1 MNKKNI
7 FLIGFMSLLIVFGLV
22 FANAKN
28 GSDDVFGEDE
38 SSDISEATASINS
51 TEVAMS
57 DDDLSSE
64 KVSFDK
70 RTISSGNGWIIT
82 DGKGALIDVQFLSGY
97 SGHDII
103 SKGWIKAGNLKLKI
117 ESSDGSSD
125 KKTFSVSGG
134 NSVNGNLVL
143 EKDQSYQD
151 GFATW
156 NGKLTLQTSNGSYDS
171 SLRMALTERTLG
183 EDNSKKSRLENSNR
197 SKNDDS
203 NESSEDNSGKGS
215 SESSNNGFWKRFLR
229 IFGGN

>member
-70 RTISSGNGWIIT
+70 RTISSGNGWINQFKFKLFQIIPV
-82 DGKGALIDVQFLSGY
+82 LILNFDF
-97 SGHDII
+97 I
-103 SKGWIKAGNLKLKI
+103 
-117 ESSDGSSD
+117 
-125 KKTFSVSGG
+125 
-134 NSVNGNLVL
+134 
-143 EKDQSYQD
+143 
-151 GFATW
+151 
-156 NGKLTLQTSNGSYDS
+156 
-171 SLRMALTERTLG
+171 
-183 EDNSKKSRLENSNR
+183 
-197 SKNDDS
+197 
-203 NESSEDNSGKGS
+203 NE
-215 SESSNNGFWKRFLR
+215 F
-229 IFGGN
+229 